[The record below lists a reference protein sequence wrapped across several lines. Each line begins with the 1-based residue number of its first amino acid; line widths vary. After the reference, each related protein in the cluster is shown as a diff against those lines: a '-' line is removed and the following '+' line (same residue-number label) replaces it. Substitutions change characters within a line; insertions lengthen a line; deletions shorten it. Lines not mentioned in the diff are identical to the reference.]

1 MNSSENSTMISS
13 KNKKQKK
20 TYIICGIAINN
31 QQDQETQEST
41 MSLCTSQTLI
51 RFYSMN
57 SSVNSSMISSINQ
70 KY

>member
-20 TYIICGIAINN
+20 TYIISGITINN
-31 QQDQETQEST
+31 QQDQETQEAT
-41 MSLCTSQTLI
+41 MSVCTSQTLI
-51 RFYSMN
+51 RFDSMN

>member
-20 TYIICGIAINN
+20 TYIISGITINN
-31 QQDQETQEST
+31 QQDQETQEAT
-41 MSLCTSQTLI
+41 MSVCTSQTLI